1 MGEPKPNYIMG
12 LISPDT
18 INLIWENYGNKPAVV
33 FQDRQYTYTELKQQ
47 SESLLQMLEGIED
60 HGENNTIAPN
70 IKKQYF
76 SIRLIL
82 ACAQLGALC
91 APLNDEL
98 NFDQLLAQLNTIK
111 PTLCFVES
119 NILTICFKTAL
130 LIMIAI
136 YS

>member
-1 MGEPKPNYIMG
+1 MGEPKPNYIMESN
-12 LISPDT
+12 IVDT

-60 HGENNTIAPN
+60 HGENNTIALISKNN
-70 IKKQYF
+70 IF

-98 NFDQLLAQLNTIK
+98 NFDQLLAQLNTIQHCA
-111 PTLCFVES
+111 LLNQ